1 MPIKNQKEIGMT
13 GFHLCFPRK
22 TPQPQSQSFLIRE
35 ESDLKSLSE
44 IAKMMK

>member
-13 GFHLCFPRK
+13 GFHLCFARK

-35 ESDLKSLSE
+35 ESDLNRCQKSL
-44 IAKMMK
+44 K